1 MSIVFLE
8 LFVISFM
15 IVIHSKMS
23 SSNHKWLSYIV
34 LYTRPKAFTVN
45 ISAAKDSYLDK
56 QVCINNGMEEI
67 FQLISDV
74 GLPIAGAL
82 TMGFFIFVIIK
93 QIFEGIV
100 ESIGTLTMFAE
111 SLENRA
117 RTMSNEM
124 VKIDLLVSSAL
135 GLNPDIE
142 RVARAE
148 NFVEDGKVDVRRD

>member
-1 MSIVFLE
+1 
-8 LFVISFM
+8 
-15 IVIHSKMS
+15 
-23 SSNHKWLSYIV
+23 
-34 LYTRPKAFTVN
+34 
-45 ISAAKDSYLDK
+45 
-56 QVCINNGMEEI
+56 MEEI

-82 TMGFFIFVIIK
+82 VMGFFLFVIIK
-93 QIFEGIV
+93 QIFEGI
-100 ESIGTLTMFAE
+100 IDNIATLTMFAE

-148 NFVEDGKVDVRRD
+148 NFVEDGQVDVRRD